1 MTLQRICLVGL
12 CLLTG
17 LMTTA
22 GTLRAGQTGA
32 RFRATL
38 IWGTNDPQP
47 PNSKLKAVEPEVA
60 RKLARLPFKWSHYY
74 AVESKEFA
82 VEEGGRNRASMS
94 EECDIEVAALKNDV
108 VELSLWGKGILVG
121 RATQKL
127 SENQMMVAGGNAE
140 NMTSWFVVLIRI
152 PDK

>member
-1 MTLQRICLVGL
+1 MTLQRFWLVGL
-12 CLLTG
+12 CLWSG

-22 GTLRAGQTGA
+22 GTVNAGETGV

-47 PNSKLKAVEPEVA
+47 PNSKLRPVEPEVA
-60 RKLARLPFKWSHYY
+60 RKLTRLPFKWSHYY

-82 VEEGGRNRASMS
+82 VEEGGRSRASMS
-94 EECDIEVAALKNDV
+94 KECDIEVAALKNDV
-108 VELSLWGKGILVG
+108 VELSLWGKGKLVG
-121 RATQKL
+121 KATQKL
-127 SENQMMVAGGNAE
+127 SENQMMVTGGNAE
-140 NMTSWFVVLIRI
+140 NMTSWLVVLIRV